1 MADRIQQ
8 RRDTAARW
16 SQYNPILLEGEV
28 GYVTDNPNQYK
39 IGDGVHTWNELPFR
53 GFDGTVTQEPGD
65 AEDAVM
71 SQNAVTKEIQKISK
85 TFHLEQSK
93 FSSFSWQEGKAAN
106 VETGEI
112 VNAEG
117 WKCAEVDLANVSA
130 LLLPVPKSSYGS
142 GICFYAKDGSM
153 VGNYYNSTLN
163 EGTLQ
168 VIEVPFGTSYMVYS
182 IGTAVNV
189 TEITLLYFSFLGG
202 YEDSSFMR
210 VYTDSKGH
218 FLFGINNDG
227 SIEWAKGI
235 PQPIRKEILK
245 ISAQSQEFA
254 GKISELEL
262 KTTSFENSEEDDFC
276 FIIKDSENRILFGLD
291 KNGKPYYPNNTLME
305 NSDDEDFVY
314 LVTDSNNKVVWGIKK
329 DGSIFPEYTNDA
341 ITIRIISL
349 EQSVNSVTKRVDVI
363 SSLYGTDN
371 MSEISGWVS
380 GSIIAI
386 GNVGIG
392 GTISYTPETLGGYR
406 HTIVECSAGD
416 TFLISGT
423 GGINP
428 RLYAFV
434 DASDKI
440 LTMSESMAN
449 YTHKTVYAPQG
460 AAKLIINDSSNK
472 ASFKGIDNIT
482 PNILDEERS
491 SILYETPDDTVSAF
505 VNGIKFADELK
516 APLTDFKKDGDKMV
530 HVSTFYII
538 NGVIYVTYY
547 VNTRSGAEN
556 PAEHTARF
564 VYCNQSSMEQK
575 TYIDLCDVGD
585 TVLGKTVTALY
596 DIVMFKKTDDD
607 DVLYL
612 AWTVA
617 LDGEYYR
624 VYRTYTIS
632 TGTLGD
638 IQANTF
644 TVGNMTN
651 DFSISG
657 MKDAMDA
664 NGITYKNPSGDIGL
678 MQKLSTRVE
687 GNDTYYYTGCYVGPF
702 NCILKSKDLI
712 NWITTVQRNLPIE
725 STDHHRS
732 FSSDVLV

>member
-39 IGDGVHTWNELPFR
+39 IGDGVHTWNELPLR

-112 VNAEG
+112 VNAKG

-142 GICFYAKDGSM
+142 GICFYAKDGSL
-153 VGNYYNSTLN
+153 VGDYYNSTLD

-182 IGTAVNV
+182 MGTAVNV
-189 TEITLLYFSFLGG
+189 KEITLLYFSFLGG
-202 YEDSSFMR
+202 YEDCSFMR
-210 VYTDSKGH
+210 VYTDSEGH

-235 PQPIRKEILK
+235 PQPIRKELLK
-245 ISAQSQEFA
+245 LSAQSQEFA
-254 GKISELEL
+254 GKIHELES
-262 KTTSFENSEEDDFC
+262 KTASFENSDDDDYC

-291 KNGKPYYPNNTLME
+291 KNGKPYYPNNTLIE
-305 NSDDEDFVY
+305 NSEDDDFVY

-349 EQSVNSVTKRVDVI
+349 EQSVSSVTKRVDVI

-392 GTISYTPETLGGYR
+392 GTISYVPETLGGYR

-423 GGINP
+423 GGNNP

-449 YTHKTVYAPQG
+449 YTHKTVYVPQG
-460 AAKLIINDSSNK
+460 AAKLIINDSSNR

-482 PNILDEERS
+482 PNISGEEGS

-547 VNTRSGAEN
+547 VNTRSSAEN

-585 TVLGKTVTALY
+585 TILGKTVTALY

-632 TGTLGD
+632 T
-638 IQANTF
+638 
-644 TVGNMTN
+644 
-651 DFSISG
+651 
-657 MKDAMDA
+657 
-664 NGITYKNPSGDIGL
+664 
-678 MQKLSTRVE
+678 
-687 GNDTYYYTGCYVGPF
+687 
-702 NCILKSKDLI
+702 
-712 NWITTVQRNLPIE
+712 
-725 STDHHRS
+725 
-732 FSSDVLV
+732 